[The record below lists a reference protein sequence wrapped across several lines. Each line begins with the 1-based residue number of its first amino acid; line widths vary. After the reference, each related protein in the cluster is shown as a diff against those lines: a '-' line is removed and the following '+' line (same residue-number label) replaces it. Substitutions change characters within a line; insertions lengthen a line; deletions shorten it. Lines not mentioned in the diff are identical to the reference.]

1 MGIGDIIAEG
11 IAAVYSGAA
20 AINKAINPFDEPAKA
35 ASQFPNAPGTTGQT
49 GGPSQGVLAPEL
61 ESAMAATNWFREKA
75 ISQPLA
81 TALLVASKG
90 SEKQYAGNPGFFFN
104 SHNWGQAW
112 TAAQHISP
120 GQAFMLNPD
129 QGQASLA
136 EASPLQYY
144 KPADAIL
151 PQGFNTLPQDQQNQM
166 LKQAGMPAVGNQ
178 YIESLRRDSNTF
190 KYGSG
195 SLDFVAGWEI
205 DPTVLLGK
213 GIGHIRATQVEAP
226 ASFSDLLAHP
236 FTGNS
241 LNVIPKV
248 APMPTVGGK
257 ILSRLTGRPQDIGW
271 SGQDI
276 NALVN
281 NSTMAKAQQFLW
293 QNKDNP
299 QLINQLPIASKSAM
313 GPRLGAI
320 VSTLKSP
327 DEVNLFMRVS
337 MGDQAAKA
345 LLESQN
351 AAAAARIE
359 TDTNRLSSLD
369 LTVSGMGSNPM
380 AMKLVTDRMAQI
392 EAGVA
397 ADKGLV
403 TRYKGIL
410 AHAGEM
416 DNVKMG
422 RMAFARAAAT
432 QEAQNAYAVGPA
444 KGGFYRATITPGV
457 GIAGPAKW
465 LDAPNVSS
473 GIIKSRI
480 ATNFFSTPVTLLR
493 SFSNFT
499 PHGFIS
505 LDDVTQDSINELR
518 GFVARIPMISP
529 QVRQNMINQYLK
541 AADSGERLDVLQSV
555 SKLAMG
561 KIAVKN
567 GMTPDF
573 GEALYREAQKRKGA
587 EIDKMRQYATGKL
600 SMPGEE
606 NPVPIDAFHVDGTA
620 LSIHPNLV
628 SRLINDHIL
637 PDLHTYDQVLNRHSG
652 ALQALHVKAGDAY
665 DATLAGTEFLQQA
678 WKFGTLFR
686 LGYIPRV
693 LGDDLGGQIARL
705 GMASM
710 ALRAGYGV
718 KNLATNAA
726 MMLEKP
732 YWQAAAATKRV
743 GVDYA
748 NDELARLEPQIKQS
762 QQLLEGDAR
771 LRANEFARAQKLH
784 LAASDKMVALQADAT
799 TPTSRLNAMQKLLD
813 KRQLALSQA
822 QMRLTKTS
830 PGKTI
835 QLNDMLLQQ
844 GHLQRFRDLSQRAA
858 EEADARQAKVIQ
870 GSQMKVMNGVPIPG
884 AFNGERGQYFMKLLS
899 QDESLRNVFNT
910 NKQLIQGNIMRSF
923 GNGAVPVR
931 ALDNPELHLT
941 SWMHVLN
948 AQMAQDTASRR
959 VLGEITQGTSVEE
972 SAQNLL
978 DWFKTAEGSIYRKR
992 LGMPLVPVEEVAN
1005 SIAHDAHE
1013 MAPLPEIAGQA
1024 LTPEGVSQSFL
1035 GQAIPNPNNRPD
1047 AISPALGENMIAGLR
1062 YHRVLDRVMQHWF
1075 DTVATLPSE
1084 RWSVHP
1090 LYNQLYEGHA
1100 QTIMASEA
1108 KQGVVHTVAD
1118 AERIAETARRLALKD
1133 TRNLVFTIAHKS
1145 DAMSGMRIIAPF
1157 FAATLEGWQRWSRI
1171 IVDRPEVAGYA
1182 TRFFNA
1188 PLSVGIIQDGN
1199 GNTVQPDGKAYDPTT
1214 NTWSMVPLSNR
1225 RIVAR
1230 VPFGLAN
1237 GLLSPFG
1244 LLTSASSKGNINL
1257 SQDSMNLVLSGD
1269 PWFNPGEGPIV
1280 TIPLNEFV
1288 KDKPTDALVARQIG
1302 ALPFG
1307 VSTAPGGL
1315 AGRVVDQVLP
1325 RTIRDFLISYNTSDS
1340 RYQQVK
1346 LQIMQDAYYR
1356 HATTGTPMPSATD
1369 IANQVKDYWR
1379 FSAASAFLGPV
1390 AGQRPDPFAFY
1401 RNQYNNLL
1409 RTDPKTADQQFL
1421 SRYGESYFVFA
1432 QSISKNVSGA
1442 GATVNAVR
1450 LEQKYRDLIAQ
1461 NPDLA
1466 ALIIGPEGNG
1476 PFSPEAYSYELNTPV
1491 SPGSSE
1497 MMRTKMTAEQAMT
1510 DNQARLGWA
1519 KYTGVM
1525 NDLNAQLFSRGLKT
1539 FQDKGAEDLNSMKKA
1554 YTQMLQQPLLP
1565 DGTSNP
1571 YYNDAWSKAYTTYDK
1586 LKYDRLIPG
1595 LESLANGP
1603 LAQNPNR
1610 SDLRVLRD
1618 YLQQRQVIQQM
1629 LDQRKLGG
1637 GSNLLNS
1644 PANSDLLSTWT
1655 GAVQGF
1661 VEGDVNFGNLYHR
1674 YLSRDM
1680 GMDTAEATAIAAAAA
1695 LAAGAPQPTNPQA
1708 GA

>member
-20 AINKAINPFDEPAKA
+20 QLNKWINPFDEPAKA
-35 ASQFPNAPGTTGQT
+35 ASQFPNAAGTTGQP
-49 GGPSQGVLAPEL
+49 GGASQGLLAPEL
-61 ESAMAATNWFREKA
+61 ESAMQATNWFREKA

-90 SEKQYAGNPGFFFN
+90 SEPQYASHPSFFFN
-104 SHNWGQAW
+104 AHNWGQAW

-129 QGQASLA
+129 QGQASQA

-144 KPADAIL
+144 KPADSIL
-151 PQGFNTLPQDQQNQM
+151 PQGFNGLPMDQQNQM

-195 SLDFVAGWEI
+195 SVDFVAGWEI

-213 GIGHIRATQVEAP
+213 GIGRIRSTTVEAP
-226 ASFSDLLAHP
+226 SSFADLLKP
-236 FTGNS
+236 
-241 LNVIPKV
+241 NVINLTR
-248 APMPTVGGK
+248 PTPTIGGT
-257 ILSRLTGRPQDIGW
+257 ILSKVTGKPQNIGW

-276 NALVN
+276 NTLVN
-281 NSTMAKAQQFLW
+281 QSAMAKAQQFLW

-299 QLINQLPIASKSAM
+299 QLINQLPIATKSAM

-320 VSTLKSP
+320 VSTLKTP
-327 DEVNLFMRVS
+327 DEVSLFMRVS

-351 AAAAARIE
+351 ASAAARIE
-359 TDTNRLSSLD
+359 MDTNRLSSLG
-369 LTVSGMGSNPM
+369 LTVSGMGTNPM
-380 AMKLVTDRMAQI
+380 AMKLVTDRMDQI
-392 EAGVA
+392 QAGIN
-397 ADKGLV
+397 ADVDLV
-403 TRYKGIL
+403 TRYNQII

-416 DNVKMG
+416 DNVKMT
-422 RMAFARAAAT
+422 RNAFANAANA
-432 QEAQNAYAVGPA
+432 QQAQNAYVAGPA
-444 KGGFYRATITPGV
+444 RSGPYRATITPGV
-457 GIAGPAKW
+457 GIAGPAEW

-473 GIIKSRI
+473 GIVKSRLV
-480 ATNFFSTPVTLLR
+480 TNFFATPVTVLR

-505 LDDVTQDSINELR
+505 LNDVTQDSVNELR
-518 GFVARIPMISP
+518 GFLARVPMITP
-529 QVRQNMINQYLK
+529 QVRENVLNEYLK
-541 AADSGERLDVLQSV
+541 APDEGARLNVLQSA
-555 SKLAMG
+555 SALALG
-561 KIAVKN
+561 KIAKKN
-567 GMTPDF
+567 GLTPEY
-573 GEALYREAQKRKGA
+573 GGELYKEALRRQGV
-587 EIDKMRQYATGKL
+587 EIDKMRQYATNKITQ
-600 SMPGEE
+600 PGEPL
-606 NPVPIDAFHVDGTA
+606 PVHVDAFHDEGGA
-620 LSIHPNLV
+620 LAIHPNLV
-628 SRLINDHIL
+628 TRLMNDHIL
-637 PDLHTYDQVLNRHSG
+637 PDLQAYDQVLSRHSSALG
-652 ALQALHVKAGDAY
+652 ALAVHAGNAKDAMMS
-665 DATLAGTEFLQQA
+665 GTEFLQQL

-693 LGDDLGGQIARL
+693 LGDDLGGQVARL

-710 ALRAGYGV
+710 AMRAGYGV
-718 KNLATNAA
+718 KNLATNVA
-726 MMLEKP
+726 MQMEKP
-732 YWQAAAATKRV
+732 FWQAAAATKRV

-748 NDELARLEPQIKQS
+748 SSELDQLEPQIKQM

-771 LRANEFARAQKLH
+771 MRANEFARAQKFYN
-784 LAASDKMVALQADAT
+784 AASNKLVALQADTT
-799 TPTSRLNAMQKLLD
+799 TPASRINAMQKLTD
-813 KRQLALSQA
+813 ARQLALTQA
-822 QMRLTKTS
+822 QQRLVKTS

-844 GHLQRFRDLSQRAA
+844 GHLQRFRDLSQQAA

-884 AFNGERGQYFMKLLS
+884 ALAGQRGDYYMKLLS

-910 NKQLIQGNIMRSF
+910 NKQLIHGNLMRAY
-923 GNGAVPVR
+923 GNGAVQVR
-931 ALDNPELHLT
+931 AVDTPELHLN
-941 SWMHVLN
+941 SWSHVLT
-948 AQMAQDTASRR
+948 AQMGQDVAARR
-959 VLGEITQGTSVEE
+959 VLKDVSMGLSPEQS
-972 SAQNLL
+972 SALL
-978 DWFKTAEGSIYRKR
+978 QTWFKTAEGMAYLQR
-992 LGMPLVPVEEVAN
+992 LGIKFDTPEYIAN
-1005 SIAHDAHE
+1005 SIAHDVHE
-1013 MAPLPEIAGQA
+1013 MAPLPEIAAKA
-1024 LTPEGVSQSFL
+1024 LTPEGVDPAFL
-1035 GQAIPNPNNRPD
+1035 GQAVPIPGHRPD
-1047 AISPALGENMIAGLR
+1047 AISPQLGTNMIAGLR
-1062 YHRVLDRVMQHWF
+1062 YKRVADRVMQHWF

-1090 LYNQLYEGHA
+1090 LFNQLYEGHA
-1100 QTIMASEA
+1100 QGIMATEA

-1145 DAMSGMRIIAPF
+1145 DAMSAMRIIAPF

-1171 IVDRPEVAGYA
+1171 IVDRPQVAGYA

-1188 PLSVGIIQDGN
+1188 PLSVGVVQDGN
-1199 GNTVQPDGKAYDPTT
+1199 GNTVLPNGKAYDPTT
-1214 NTWSMVPLSNR
+1214 NTWSLVPLSNR

-1244 LLTSASSKGNINL
+1244 LLTSATGKGNINL

-1288 KDKPTDALVARQIG
+1288 RDKPTDALVARQIG

-1307 VSTAPGGL
+1307 ISTAPGGF

-1356 HATTGTPMPSATD
+1356 HATTGTPMPSATQ
-1369 IANQVKDYWR
+1369 IANQVRDYWQ

-1450 LEQKYRDLIAQ
+1450 LEQKYADQIAQ

-1491 SPGSSE
+1491 TPGSSE

-1525 NDLNAQLFSRGLKT
+1525 NDLNAQLFARGLKT
-1539 FQDKGAEDLNSMKKA
+1539 FSDKGAEDLNAMKKG
-1554 YTQMLQQPLLP
+1554 YTQMLQAPLLP

-1571 YYNDAWSKAYTTYDK
+1571 YYNDAWSKAYSTYDK

-1595 LESLANGP
+1595 LESLANSP
-1603 LAQNPNR
+1603 LAQDPNR
-1610 SDLRVLRD
+1610 SDLRVLQQ
-1618 YLQQRQVIQQM
+1618 YLQQRQLLQQI
-1629 LDQRKLGG
+1629 LTQRKANG

-1644 PANSDLLSTWT
+1644 VNNRDLLNTWT

-1680 GMDTAEATAIAAAAA
+1680 GLDTAEAEAIAAAAA
-1695 LAAGAPQPTNPQA
+1695 NAAAAVQQA